1 MLDNFRMNGIKFI
14 KYDPLNKEHFVYLQE
29 FSIDEKKHNYYPCWQ
44 DFLSAYINNNA
55 NNNEIVYLLKTNE
68 NFIGI
73 CTVDLDEEARAVIA
87 VGLLS
92 KCNSL
97 LYNQVR
103 GTIVK
108 YLQDNK
114 QLSMCWCGGEVY
126 IDGVCAYVRT
136 PAMGEAAQLIDV
148 LIHRTNLQSNSMM
161 IRREA

>member
-29 FSIDEKKHNYYPCWQ
+29 FSIDEKKHNYYPGWQ

-73 CTVDLDEEARAVIA
+73 CTVDLDEGARAVIA

-103 GTIVK
+103 GNIVK
-108 YLQDNK
+108 YLQDNDILDVAEYLK
-114 QLSMCWCGGEVY
+114 FKEKNELDTW
-126 IDGVCAYVRT
+126 VRKGFKVT
-136 PAMGEAAQLIDV
+136 PVGNTDYFEIKYLEE
-148 LIHRTNLQSNSMM
+148 NKN
-161 IRREA
+161 IRK

>member
-1 MLDNFRMNGIKFI
+1 M
-14 KYDPLNKEHFVYLQE
+14 
-29 FSIDEKKHNYYPCWQ
+29 
-44 DFLSAYINNNA
+44 
-55 NNNEIVYLLKTNE
+55 LKTNE

-108 YLQDNK
+108 YLQDNDILDVAEYLK
-114 QLSMCWCGGEVY
+114 FKEKNELDTW
-126 IDGVCAYVRT
+126 VRKGFKVT
-136 PAMGEAAQLIDV
+136 PVGNTDYFEIKYLEE
-148 LIHRTNLQSNSMM
+148 NKN
-161 IRREA
+161 IRK